1 MATTAPLPREIIKWL
16 QSLDLSYSVKN
27 PKRDL
32 TNGYLVAE
40 IFSRYYPKDI
50 DILTYENGSRL
61 EAKIDNW
68 EQIYKVFLK
77 NNVKI
82 TKEDFNPVIHCA
94 PGAAV
99 LFLFKVYQALTNRTV
114 KLHGPV
120 QELKDLDM
128 ADKPAFMRD
137 TASKRLKD
145 HEIARIPDNVERTIA
160 AIETLGYFHQERRHL
175 KATEAP
181 ALIRQER
188 MLKNGQ
194 RQEVDTSKEEQVE
207 SVQVDEV
214 KVKALQTNSSQQR
227 DETQKEVAPPSI
239 PKSSRSQLVK
249 AVCETQS
256 ATGALSNLQ
265 APTAVKPATDIM
277 RPLVYSIVQESE
289 ELSKMIDTQKQDIV
303 VAFMEQCREGVRDAG
318 RDATNR
324 AASQGV
330 LPVEQR
336 MREIEETSVKIF
348 ETLAGRANL
357 LVDTLTKSPP
367 EFWKVWTTFYPA
379 LTDFSESSPIF
390 ESAVFFFKRLGELM
404 RENDPGLTQQLITEV
419 GLPSLAKELA
429 RAPEKREALCEIIY
443 SFTQPDTINHLL
455 ALRALKEKV
464 GDNLP
469 VYVSC
474 LASLISIDAQVGL
487 LDEHLLDLYIYY
499 ALVAIQSSQPRV
511 RVAGIAILSIITT
524 QTQHY
529 QSVVALIPNL
539 TALAG
544 DEWWEVQAQ
553 LLRLA
558 ASLLGKL
565 SPQDRQEITFGGDDD
580 EGSAS
585 AASKAGDPSPMEAES
600 AIDTLLGIISRLFDV
615 NNSKNV
621 LQVGLS
627 ALVHLLAGYPDL
639 FPMFV
644 TVLLE
649 QRPALRQR
657 LLQPAHEG
665 SERTRLTYVHGNF
678 SRMYEETCLPSVW
691 PHLDVAKTLAMQLE
705 ASQPERLELGHI
717 EVLLASLPESF
728 EESEA
733 EEWLQ
738 MFEKVKQYIFIAL
751 VDPELH
757 LHSTQIIKK
766 FWVCPVEKIATKS
779 IEKSKRTLTQAL
791 RLLYSSG
798 SKTVVQEASVLRF
811 LRDLREQGGEV
822 QIEVDSAVDLFKETH
837 PDEYAMSQLDTI
849 FDD

>member
-1 MATTAPLPREIIKWL
+1 M
-16 QSLDLSYSVKN
+16 
-27 PKRDL
+27 
-32 TNGYLVAE
+32 
-40 IFSRYYPKDI
+40 
-50 DILTYENGSRL
+50 
-61 EAKIDNW
+61 
-68 EQIYKVFLK
+68 
-77 NNVKI
+77 
-82 TKEDFNPVIHCA
+82 
-94 PGAAV
+94 
-99 LFLFKVYQALTNRTV
+99 
-114 KLHGPV
+114 
-120 QELKDLDM
+120 
-128 ADKPAFMRD
+128 
-137 TASKRLKD
+137 
-145 HEIARIPDNVERTIA
+145 
-160 AIETLGYFHQERRHL
+160 
-175 KATEAP
+175 
-181 ALIRQER
+181 
-188 MLKNGQ
+188 
-194 RQEVDTSKEEQVE
+194 
-207 SVQVDEV
+207 
-214 KVKALQTNSSQQR
+214 
-227 DETQKEVAPPSI
+227 
-239 PKSSRSQLVK
+239 
-249 AVCETQS
+249 
-256 ATGALSNLQ
+256 
-265 APTAVKPATDIM
+265 
-277 RPLVYSIVQESE
+277 
-289 ELSKMIDTQKQDIV
+289 
-303 VAFMEQCREGVRDAG
+303 
-318 RDATNR
+318 
-324 AASQGV
+324 
-330 LPVEQR
+330 
-336 MREIEETSVKIF
+336 KIF
-348 ETLAGRANL
+348 ETLADRAKL

-404 RENDPGLTQQLITEV
+404 RETDPSLTQQLITEV

-443 SFTQPDTINHLL
+443 CFTQLDTINHLL

-474 LASLISIDAQVGL
+474 LASLISIDAQMGL

-499 ALVAIQSSQPRV
+499 ALVAIQNSQPRI

-539 TALAG
+539 IALAG

-565 SPQDRQEITFGGDDD
+565 SMGEGKDMNFGGDDD

-600 AIDTLLGIISRLFDV
+600 AIDTLLGIISKLFDV

-627 ALVHLLAGYPDL
+627 SLVHLLAEYPDL

-691 PHLDVAKTLAMQLE
+691 PHLDVAKTLAMQLDT
-705 ASQPERLELGHI
+705 SQPERLELGHI
-717 EVLLASLPESF
+717 EVLLASLPETF
-728 EESEA
+728 EEIEA
-733 EEWLQ
+733 DEWLQ
-738 MFEKVKQYIFIAL
+738 IFEKVKQYIFVAL

-766 FWVCPVEKIATKS
+766 FWVCPVEKIATRS
-779 IEKSKRTLTQAL
+779 IEASKRTLEQAL
-791 RLLYSSG
+791 RLLYRSG
-798 SKTVVQEASVLRF
+798 SETVVQEASVLRF
-811 LRDLREQGGEV
+811 LRDLRMLGGLV
-822 QIEVDSAVDLFKETH
+822 QMEVDSVVELFKVTN
-837 PDEYAMSQLDTI
+837 PDEYATSQLDTI
-849 FDD
+849 KDD

>member
-1 MATTAPLPREIIKWL
+1 M
-16 QSLDLSYSVKN
+16 KN

-40 IFSRYYPKDI
+40 MFNRYYPKDI
-50 DILTYENGSRL
+50 DVLTYENGSRL
-61 EAKIDNW
+61 EAKVDNW
-68 EQIYKVFLK
+68 EQLYKVFIK
-77 NNVKI
+77 NNIKI
-82 TKEDFNPVIHCA
+82 NKEDFNPVIHCA

-99 LFLFKVYQALTNRTV
+99 LLLFKIYQALTGRTV
-114 KLHGPV
+114 KLHGPI

-128 ADKPAFMRD
+128 ADRPAFMRD

-145 HEIARIPDNVERTIA
+145 HEISRIPDNVERTIA

-181 ALIRQER
+181 ALIMQER
-188 MLKNGQ
+188 MQKNGQ

-214 KVKALQTNSSQQR
+214 KVKALQSNSSQQR

-277 RPLVYSIVQESE
+277 RPLIYSIVQESE

-303 VAFMEQCREGVRDAG
+303 VSFMEQCREGVRDAG

-324 AASQGV
+324 GMSQV
-330 LPVEQR
+330 PLQQR
-336 MREIEETSVKIF
+336 MREIELTSVKIF
-348 ETLAGRANL
+348 ETLADRAKL

-404 RENDPGLTQQLITEV
+404 RETDPSLTQQLITEV

-443 SFTQPDTINHLL
+443 SFTQLDTINHLL

-474 LASLISIDAQVGL
+474 LASLISIDAQMGL

-499 ALVAIQSSQPRV
+499 ALVAIQNSQPRI

-565 SPQDRQEITFGGDDD
+565 SMGEGKEMTFGGDDD

-600 AIDTLLGIISRLFDV
+600 AIDTLLGIISKLFDV

-627 ALVHLLAGYPDL
+627 ALVHLLAEYPDL

-644 TVLLE
+644 TNLLE

-717 EVLLASLPESF
+717 EVLLASLPETF
-728 EESEA
+728 EEIEA
-733 EEWLQ
+733 DEWLQ
-738 MFEKVKQYIFIAL
+738 IFEKVKQYIFVAL

-766 FWVCPVEKIATKS
+766 FWVCPVEKIATRS
-779 IEKSKRTLTQAL
+779 IEASKRTLEQAL
-791 RLLYSSG
+791 RLLYRSG
-798 SKTVVQEASVLRF
+798 SETVVQEASVLRF
-811 LRDLREQGGEV
+811 LRDLRMQGGLV
-822 QIEVDSAVDLFKETH
+822 QMEVDSVVELFKETN
-837 PDEYAMSQLDTI
+837 PDEYATSQLDTI